1 MCGIMSGLRFS
12 LVLLMFLVLASQF
25 FAFEAFAEAS
35 KDVAASALTDA
46 EGVVV
51 SAYQAV
57 LKAEESGA
65 NVSGM
70 LVRLN
75 EAGGI
80 LARARMAY
88 SLGDFEGTAS
98 LASSSRNIGVEVE
111 NAAVELKD
119 LALSERVQ
127 RMWFTVIGSVIGVVL
142 IVFGSLWV
150 WRVFKRRYYRQVL
163 EMKPEVKSDES

>member
-1 MCGIMSGLRFS
+1 MCGIMSGLKFS

-25 FAFEAFAEAS
+25 FVFETFADVSEN
-35 KDVAASALTDA
+35 VAASALTDA

-57 LKAEESGA
+57 LKAEEAGA
-65 NVSGM
+65 DVSGL

-75 EAGGI
+75 EAGGF

-88 SLGDFEGTAS
+88 SLGDFEGAAS
-98 LASSSRNIGVEVE
+98 FVNSRKNIGVDVE

-127 RMWFTVIGSVIGVVL
+127 RMWFTMIGSVLGVVL
-142 IVFGSLWV
+142 IVFGSFCG
-150 WRVFKRRYYRQVL
+150 WRVFKRRYYRRVWGT
-163 EMKPEVKSDES
+163 KPEAGSDES